1 MKISVA
7 AAPVFAEFGGRQ
19 DLLLAVALDLKR
31 DKPGIRVG
39 SIAGHVRRHADQ
51 ASGVGR
57 SVLHMRRFD
66 PNRRVK
72 QTLNCAYQLS

>member
-1 MKISVA
+1 MGLTAAEYKFHKISMA

-19 DLLLAVALDLKR
+19 DLLPAVALDLER

-51 ASGVGR
+51 ASGSGAAYYICVGSIR
-57 SVLHMRRFD
+57 
-66 PNRRVK
+66 
-72 QTLNCAYQLS
+72 TGA